1 MNNFIDLLKARRS
14 IRRFMSQAV
23 ETDKI
28 EWLKKAVLTS
38 PTGKRTNEW
47 EFVFVQNADTLT
59 ALSQTKE
66 HGAELVARAPLAVVV
81 AGDTVKS
88 DTWVEDC
95 SIAAFTLQLAAES
108 LGLSSC
114 WVQCRA
120 RSRDDGS
127 LCEDNVRALLSM
139 PPHLGVLCIVAI
151 GYKAEERKPFE
162 WEKLQ
167 TEKIHEESFVAV

>member
-1 MNNFIDLLKARRS
+1 MNSFINLLKTRRS
-14 IRRFMSQAV
+14 IRRFTEQAV
-23 ETDKI
+23 DAEKI

-38 PTGKRTNEW
+38 PTGKRINEW
-47 EFVFVQNADTLT
+47 EFVFVQNADMLT

-81 AGDTVKS
+81 AGDTAKS

-108 LGLSSC
+108 LGLGSC

-120 RSRDDGS
+120 RSRNDGS
-127 LCEDNVRALLSM
+127 LCEDNVRELLSL

-162 WEKLQ
+162 WEGLQ
-167 TEKIHEESFVAV
+167 FGKIHEERFTDC